1 MVGVYVLRKNG
12 DADYQEDHTKDEQ
25 GDSERDFLPRYF
37 LELFSPHSPLHPIV
51 TPHSVFA
58 KVIVSPDLLKTDK
71 PLRGRAAM
79 DQALLKRPR
88 ADEQSDFVCFQDRYD
103 SSDDMF

>member
-51 TPHSVFA
+51 TPHSVFEGNC
-58 KVIVSPDLLKTDK
+58 VSETDN
-71 PLRGRAAM
+71 PFVARAAM
-79 DQALLKRPR
+79 DRAVLKRPR
-88 ADEQSDFVCFQDRYD
+88 VDEQSDFVCFQDRYD